1 MSLALET
8 LHTDHDAAMG
18 ESGGGSVALHYGD
31 FDAEL
36 RAVEAGAGIYDHSA
50 CGVILI
56 RGAESGVFLNGLTTN
71 NIESLAV
78 GALQPNLLC
87 ANKGKIL
94 HDILVLRT
102 KLEEYLVITG
112 PGEGDAVAVHMDG
125 YHIRE
130 DAELGMVGLARL
142 DLIGARGGEI
152 LESIGLSPAS
162 AGATF
167 EGMPLL
173 TARHP
178 LGTTPCI
185 VMLLPESMA
194 PRLARTLLDSDDRV
208 TLIGQY
214 AADELRIQDGVPRFE
229 VDYDSSHLPE
239 EAGLNTHLAYD
250 KGCYVGQEI
259 HARMHY
265 RGHPNRKLV
274 ALRLPAEDADSRH
287 TGDALYQDGTAVG
300 ALTSLARQPQAGHR
314 AAIAMVRYSTVQSG
328 EPLALAPEETG
339 EASMHPLA
347 TDLGV
352 ARA

>member
-1 MSLALET
+1 MTAALEA

-18 ESGGGSVALHYGD
+18 EAGGRSVALHYGD
-31 FDAEL
+31 FPGEL
-36 RAVEAGAGIYDHSA
+36 RAVEDGAGIYDQSA

-56 RGAESGVFLNGLTTN
+56 RGAESGEFLNGLTTN
-71 NIESLAV
+71 NIGSLAV

-102 KLEEYLVITG
+102 KQEEYLVIAG
-112 PGEGDAVAVHMDG
+112 PGEGDAVAVHMEG

-142 DLIGARGGEI
+142 DLIGARGGAI
-152 LESIGLSPAS
+152 LESVGLSPAS
-162 AGATF
+162 AGGTF
-167 EGMPLL
+167 EGKPLL

-178 LGTTPCI
+178 LGATPCI
-185 VMLLPESMA
+185 VMLLPDSMA
-194 PRLARTLLDSDDRV
+194 PLLARTLLGSDDRV
-208 TLIGQY
+208 KLVGQH
-214 AADELRIQDGVPRFE
+214 AADELRIRDGVPRFD

-239 EAGLNTHLAYD
+239 EAGLQSHLAYD

-274 ALRLPAEDADSRH
+274 AVRLPAGDAEDRH
-287 TGDALYQDGTAVG
+287 TGDALYQDGAAVG
-300 ALTSLARQPQAGHR
+300 TLTSLARQLQAGHR
-314 AAIAMVRYSTVQSG
+314 AAIAMVRYTAVQSG
-328 EPLALAPEETG
+328 EPLALAPEDTG
-339 EASMHPLA
+339 AASMHPLA

-352 ARA
+352 ARV